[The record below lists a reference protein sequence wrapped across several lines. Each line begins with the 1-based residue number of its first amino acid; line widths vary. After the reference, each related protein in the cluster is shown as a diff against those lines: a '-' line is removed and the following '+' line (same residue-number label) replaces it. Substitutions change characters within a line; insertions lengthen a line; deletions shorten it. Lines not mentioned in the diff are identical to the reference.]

1 MFWIGRQSTDTR
13 PQWFFP
19 AKGRNGAK
27 AEVVISGWREVRFA
41 LFCSAAA
48 VGDSR
53 TKARDGSKTGR
64 ISFGGTA
71 SGERRDPDHDFPM
84 TSH

>member
-1 MFWIGRQSTDTR
+1 MV
-13 PQWFFP
+13 FP
-19 AKGRNGAK
+19 AKRRNGAK
-27 AEVVISGWREVRFA
+27 AEVVIWMEGSS
-41 LFCSAAA
+41 LCSAAA

-71 SGERRDPDHDFPM
+71 SGERERGGGIPSMIFPWLPI
-84 TSH
+84 